1 MKEYWDHRYSHEDY
15 AYGTKPNEFFKTQID
30 KLTPGKILLPAEGE
44 GRNAVYAALKGW
56 EVYAFD
62 FSEEGKKKAQKLADR
77 AGVKIYYSI
86 STIEDIEYS
95 ENFFD
100 VIAIIFAHL
109 PENKRRMFHQ
119 KMQKYVKNEGLIILE
134 GFSKSQYYR
143 TSGGPRNIEILFST
157 NELRKDFSLIKKA
170 RIREE
175 EVILNEGYYHQGM
188 ASVIRFI
195 GKRQSTKQNVIEEI
209 HQESI

>member
-62 FSEEGKKKAQKLADR
+62 FSKEGKKKAQKLADR
-77 AGVKIYYSI
+77 AGVKIYYST

-95 ENFFD
+95 DHFFD
-100 VIAIIFAHL
+100 VIAFVFVHL
-109 PENKRRMFHQ
+109 PENERRMFHQ
-119 KMQKYVKNEGLIILE
+119 KMQKYLKNEGLIILE
-134 GFSKSQYYR
+134 GFSKSQYHR
-143 TSGGPRNIEILFST
+143 TSGGPKNIGVLFST
-157 NELRKDFSLIKKA
+157 YELRKDFSFIKKA
-170 RIREE
+170 RIREVV
-175 EVILNEGYYHQGM
+175 VILNEGCYHQGM
-188 ASVIRFI
+188 ASVIRFT
-195 GKRQSTKQNVIEEI
+195 GKRHHAKQSVIEEI
-209 HQESI
+209 HQEFI